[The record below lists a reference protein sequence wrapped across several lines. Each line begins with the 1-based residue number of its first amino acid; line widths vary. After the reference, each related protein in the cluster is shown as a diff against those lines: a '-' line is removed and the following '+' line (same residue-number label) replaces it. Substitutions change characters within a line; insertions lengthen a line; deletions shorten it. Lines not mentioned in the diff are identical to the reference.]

1 MAEGE
6 NGIRPGEVDKKVIA
20 RLDNESPVLQQARR
34 LWARAIIRERL
45 ADFARA
51 QAMVLGDAWAEGGA
65 SGLWDEMP
73 LAAKEYEVS
82 RLDGDGGETTLGDGV
97 PVC

>member
-6 NGIRPGEVDKKVIA
+6 NGIRPDEVDKEDIA
-20 RLDNESPVLQQARR
+20 GLDNESPVMQQAQR

-45 ADFARA
+45 AAYARA
-51 QAMVLGDAWAEGGA
+51 QAMVLGDAWVEGGA

-82 RLDGDGGETTLGDGV
+82 RLDGDGGETAPGDGV